1 MALPFTDE
9 QRETIRARLFESAC
23 RHALDTGFKKTSLDM
38 LTADAGISKSSFYK
52 FYESKEHL
60 FLEVCAHWESQI
72 IDRATAALA
81 ASGAQSDK
89 ERAAAMVLC
98 VFRAIHEMGIA
109 RFLREDLPSL
119 MPYLPEGV
127 ARAHYLSSAESL
139 FSALRGAQIRF
150 TVPDETALSVIQL
163 MYLSILHIGEIGEGF
178 FPALHELV
186 SSACDRL
193 VAG

>member
-9 QRETIRARLFESAC
+9 QRETIRARLFESAR

-60 FLEVCAHWESQI
+60 FLEVCAHWEGEI
-72 IDRATAALA
+72 IAKATAMLE
-81 ASGAQSDK
+81 ASDERSDK

-98 VFRAIHEMGIA
+98 AFSAIHEMGIA
-109 RFLREDLPSL
+109 RFLREDLPML
-119 MPYLPEGV
+119 VPYLPDGV
-127 ARAHYLSSAESL
+127 ARAHYLSSAESI
-139 FSALRGAQIRF
+139 FAALRAAQIRF

-178 FPALHELV
+178 FAALGELV
-186 SSACDRL
+186 VSACDRL

>member
-9 QRETIRARLFESAC
+9 QRQSIRERLFESA
-23 RHALDTGFKKTSLDM
+23 RRRALDTGVKKTSLEA

-52 FYESKEHL
+52 FYDSKEQL
-60 FLEVCAHWESQI
+60 FLEVAAHWEDEI
-72 IDRATAALA
+72 LARATAALA
-81 ASGAQSDK
+81 ASAVSSDK
-89 ERAAAMVLC
+89 ERAAAMVLSA
-98 VFRAIHEMGIA
+98 FRAIHEMGIA
-109 RFLREDLPSL
+109 RFLREDLPLL
-119 MPYLPEGV
+119 MPHLPEGV

-139 FSALRGAQIRF
+139 FSALRAAQIRF
-150 TVPDETALSVIQL
+150 TVPDEIALSVIQL

-186 SSACDRL
+186 VSACDRL

>member
-60 FLEVCAHWESQI
+60 FLEVCAQWEGEI
-72 IDRATAALA
+72 IARATAMLA
-81 ASGAQSDK
+81 APDARSDK
-89 ERAAAMVLC
+89 ERAAAMVLAA
-98 VFRAIHEMGIA
+98 FRAIHTLDIA
-109 RFLREDLPSL
+109 RFLREDLPLL

-127 ARAHYLSSAESL
+127 ARAHYLSSAESI
-139 FSALRGAQIRF
+139 FSALRAAQMRF
-150 TVPDETALSVIQL
+150 TVPEETALSVIQL

-186 SSACDRL
+186 VSACDRL
-193 VAG
+193 VAE